1 MKIQITEVS
10 SHCTVKLEEEA
21 LGTRSECISVDV
33 MLSPHEVKV
42 SLTLEGGATLVSYS
56 CLGQLSA

>member
-1 MKIQITEVS
+1 MKIQVS
-10 SHCTVKLEEEA
+10 SYCTVKLEEEA

-42 SLTLEGGATLVSYS
+42 SLTLEGSATLVSYS